1 MLPFDLAAARI
12 YARIWANLA
21 RRGLTV
27 GAHDLLIA
35 ATAISL
41 DDALLTVNRRDFEKI
56 EGLRL
61 EVR

>member
-1 MLPFDLAAARI
+1 
-12 YARIWANLA
+12 
-21 RRGLTV
+21 V
-27 GAHDLLIA
+27 GAHDLPIA

-56 EGLRL
+56 KGLRL